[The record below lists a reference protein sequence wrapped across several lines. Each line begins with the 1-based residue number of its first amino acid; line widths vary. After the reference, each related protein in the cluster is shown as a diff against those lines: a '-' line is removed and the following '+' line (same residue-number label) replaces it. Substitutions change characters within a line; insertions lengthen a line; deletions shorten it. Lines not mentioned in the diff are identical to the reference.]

1 MSTSLKE
8 QSSLRHKEVR
18 SLKGLRIAKKWFF
31 KFFCP
36 RWKKLNANNLV
47 IPLVQWSACSSLY
60 QCFFLTVLRMT
71 VGLAAFNFF
80 ERGLK
85 NIFLF
90 LLCAVPLSCY
100 RFLRTIHNNVSTYIP
115 FQQVI
120 YVILDNDM
128 TNRCDWC
135 NTIQREQPIFFTYG
149 YDAMSNI
156 INHLRS
162 WLGLNVCLFVFLT
175 LWTTNI

>member
-1 MSTSLKE
+1 MKNWMRTILSYHWSSDLHVAHCTSVFFNGASYDNRIGCI
-8 QSSLRHKEVR
+8 QFLR
-18 SLKGLRIAKKWFF
+18 AKKYFF
-31 KFFCP
+31 
-36 RWKKLNANNLV
+36 W
-47 IPLVQWSACSSLY
+47 
-60 QCFFLTVLRMT
+60 
-71 VGLAAFNFF
+71 
-80 ERGLK
+80 
-85 NIFLF
+85 F
-90 LLCAVPLSCY
+90 LLCAVPLSCH